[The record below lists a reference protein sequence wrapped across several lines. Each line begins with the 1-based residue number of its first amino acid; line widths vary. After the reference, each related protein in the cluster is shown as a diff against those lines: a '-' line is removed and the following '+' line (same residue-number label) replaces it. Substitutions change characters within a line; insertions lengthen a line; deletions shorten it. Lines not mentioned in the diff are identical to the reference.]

1 MKIILTIASLV
12 LFTTATLAQNTGR
25 VTGNVFQNEKPAN
38 GATVYLLK
46 SKDSSVVKLS
56 MAGKEGSYS
65 FEQVAGGTYLVA
77 VTSTGYQKTFSVPF
91 EFIPGQQ
98 EIQVSPIHLIPA
110 SSSLT
115 GIVVTASRPLIEQKI
130 DRTIVNV
137 DASITNIGTSALEV
151 LEKSPGVMV
160 DRDGNI
166 SLKGKDG
173 VLIMVDGRPT
183 QLSGPDLTNLLQN
196 LNSSQL
202 DQIEIM
208 TNPPAR
214 YDAAGTAGVINIK
227 TKKII
232 AAGLN
237 GSAMVSYGQGKYPKT
252 NEAFNFNYR
261 KGSLNLFTN
270 LSHIYQQRYSKLWFD
285 RNILNSDNDIENI
298 FSQEATR
305 IGTGKAFNAKLGV
318 DFFASTKTT
327 LGAIVNLNSRNIISN
342 NPNTTYISN
351 ASNELESI
359 TRAMVDNTHSANS
372 LSANLNFRNVLDKKG
387 REISSDIDYVKH
399 TSGNDLFMVNSY
411 TDAAANPYQKADSL
425 TGDLPQEID
434 VYSARIDYVHPIKKD
449 VKFEAGIKSSLV
461 STDNNAR
468 YDSIL
473 NGSII
478 QDFNRSNHFVYE
490 ENINAAYV
498 NLNASLS
505 KKITAQLGLRLE
517 NTNAKGRQKS
527 TGENF
532 DRHYIENIFSQEATR
547 IGTGK
552 AFNVKLGVDFFAST
566 KTTLGAIV
574 NLNSR
579 NIISNNPN
587 TTYISNASNEL
598 ESITRAM
605 VDNTHSANS
614 LSANLN
620 FRNVLDKKGREIS
633 SDIDYVKHTS
643 GNDLFMVNS
652 YTDAA
657 ANPYQ
662 KADSLTGDLPQEIDV
677 YSARIDYV
685 HPIKKDVKFEAGIK
699 SSLVSTDNNARYDSI
714 LNGSIIQDFNRSNHF
729 VYEENINAAY
739 VNLNASLSKKITAQ
753 LGLRLENTNAKGRQ
767 KSTGENFDRHY
778 TQLFPTAYFQYKAND
793 QNIIGANFSR
803 RVQRPSYQSLNPFIR
818 FIDRY
823 TYSLGNPN
831 LKPSISN
838 NIEFSHSWKNKVTT
852 TLNYTYVK
860 DIIQSIIQQKGREA
874 YNTPD
879 NVSSL
884 KQYGISVN
892 ANLPVTKWWTSNTY
906 FNVSNDEFEGIINN
920 TLVNL
925 KATGVAVNATQQ
937 FKISKSFA
945 AELTGMYRSG
955 RLEGIM
961 RVKPLFIM
969 GAGISQ
975 KVLKNKGTIR
985 LSARDIF
992 HTQRLRGKSQ
1002 YSNVDFSMRQ
1012 VSETQVLTLGFTYN
1026 FSKGKKIAPV
1036 KRTAGSADEEQDRI
1050 GE

>member
-1 MKIILTIASLV
+1 MFSGTRLRLQQPGK
-12 LFTTATLAQNTGR
+12 FH
-25 VTGNVFQNEKPAN
+25 
-38 GATVYLLK
+38 LLP
-46 SKDSSVVKLS
+46 V
-56 MAGKEGSYS
+56 
-65 FEQVAGGTYLVA
+65 
-77 VTSTGYQKTFSVPF
+77 QKNNC
-91 EFIPGQQ
+91 
-98 EIQVSPIHLIPA
+98 L
-110 SSSLT
+110 LC
-115 GIVVTASRPLIEQKI
+115 RPLIEQII

-305 IGTGKAFNAKLGV
+305 IGTGKAFNA
-318 DFFASTKTT
+318 
-327 LGAIVNLNSRNIISN
+327 
-342 NPNTTYISN
+342 
-351 ASNELESI
+351 
-359 TRAMVDNTHSANS
+359 
-372 LSANLNFRNVLDKKG
+372 
-387 REISSDIDYVKH
+387 
-399 TSGNDLFMVNSY
+399 
-411 TDAAANPYQKADSL
+411 
-425 TGDLPQEID
+425 
-434 VYSARIDYVHPIKKD
+434 
-449 VKFEAGIKSSLV
+449 
-461 STDNNAR
+461 
-468 YDSIL
+468 
-473 NGSII
+473 
-478 QDFNRSNHFVYE
+478 
-490 ENINAAYV
+490 
-498 NLNASLS
+498 
-505 KKITAQLGLRLE
+505 
-517 NTNAKGRQKS
+517 
-527 TGENF
+527 
-532 DRHYIENIFSQEATR
+532 
-547 IGTGK
+547 
-552 AFNVKLGVDFFAST
+552 KLGVDFFAST